1 MEVGEA
7 ILAVGAGARPASFEQ
22 FRGAIDPEW
31 IDEAL
36 AATGK
41 ASLRRRKF
49 PAAFVVWLVIGMGL
63 FRDRAIAQVVRHL
76 DLVLPT
82 PRGGRG
88 RVTNGAIVR
97 ARDRLGPEPLAALFR
112 QTAHV
117 WASAAADAQRWR
129 GLAVYG
135 LDGTT
140 LRLPDTPENEQWFGR
155 PGTSRGG
162 GAAGY
167 PQLRC
172 VVLSVLR
179 QHLVT
184 AAKFGPYRVSELE
197 LGAALWGELPGH
209 SLVILDRGFTA
220 YALFHRLGDRAHER
234 HWLVRARGGPRALN
248 WSLVER
254 LGPGDELVDL
264 EPSHGTRA
272 AHPEL
277 PPTLRVRAIH
287 VRGRGFRPYVVLT
300 SLLDSAKYPAAEL
313 AALYHERWELELT
326 FDELKTHTLERAETL
341 RSKAPAR
348 VEQEV
353 WGLLLAYNLIRLIM
367 ARAAVRAGV
376 PPLRLSYWNS
386 VLLVRGFWQSAWDLP
401 PGTLA
406 RHLDTLLDQLALLVI
421 PERRPR
427 HYPRAVKIKMTNYP
441 RKRPRRRRNR
451 VK

>member
-22 FRGAIDPEW
+22 FREAIDPEW

-82 PRGGRG
+82 PRGVRG

-117 WASAAADAQRWR
+117 WARAAADAQRWR

-140 LRLPDTPENEQWFGR
+140 LRLPDTPENEKWFGR

-248 WSLVER
+248 WRLVER
-254 LGPGDELVDL
+254 LGPGMSSSTWSRATARGPLI
-264 EPSHGTRA
+264 PSC
-272 AHPEL
+272 L
-277 PPTLRVRAIH
+277 PPCASAPSTCAAAAS
-287 VRGRGFRPYVVLT
+287 GRTWCSPRCSTPRSIPRPN
-300 SLLDSAKYPAAEL
+300 SP
-313 AALYHERWELELT
+313 
-326 FDELKTHTLERAETL
+326 
-341 RSKAPAR
+341 RSTT
-348 VEQEV
+348 
-353 WGLLLAYNLIRLIM
+353 N
-367 ARAAVRAGV
+367 AG
-376 PPLRLSYWNS
+376 SSN
-386 VLLVRGFWQSAWDLP
+386 
-401 PGTLA
+401 
-406 RHLDTLLDQLALLVI
+406 
-421 PERRPR
+421 
-427 HYPRAVKIKMTNYP
+427 
-441 RKRPRRRRNR
+441 
-451 VK
+451 

>member
-1 MEVGEA
+1 MGVGEA
-7 ILAVGAGARPASFEQ
+7 IVAVGAGERPASFEQ
-22 FRGAIDPEW
+22 FQEAIDPEW
-31 IDEAL
+31 IADAL

-49 PAAFVVWLVIGMGL
+49 PAEYVVWLVIGMAL
-63 FRDRAIAQVVRHL
+63 FLDRAIAQVVQHL

-82 PRGGRG
+82 ARGARG
-88 RVTNGAIVR
+88 RVTNGAIVH
-97 ARDRLGPEPLAALFR
+97 ARDRLGPAPLAALFR
-112 QTAHV
+112 RTAGV
-117 WASAAADAQRWR
+117 WAGAAAEATRWR
-129 GLAVYG
+129 RLAVFG

-140 LRLPDTPENEQWFGR
+140 LRLADTAENAATFGR

-162 GAAGY
+162 AAAGY

-179 QHLVT
+179 HHVVA
-184 AAKFGPYRVSELE
+184 AAKFGPYRTSELE
-197 LGAALWGELPGH
+197 LAAALWSELPGQ
-209 SLVILDRGFTA
+209 SLVILDRGFAA

-234 HWLVRARGGPRALN
+234 HWLVRARGGPCALH
-248 WSLVER
+248 WTRVQR

-264 EPSHGTRA
+264 APSHGTRA
-272 AHPEL
+272 AHREL

-300 SLLDSAKYPAAEL
+300 SLLDPAKYPAAEL

-326 FDELKTHTLERAETL
+326 FDELKTHTLGRAETL

-348 VEQEV
+348 VEQEL
-353 WGLLLAYNLIRLIM
+353 WGLLLAYNLVRLIM
-367 ARAAVRAGV
+367 ARAAERADV
-376 PPLRLSYWNS
+376 PPLRLSYWNA
-386 VLLVRGFWQSAWDLP
+386 VLLIRGFWQSAWHLP

-406 RHLDTLLDQLALLVI
+406 RHLDTLLEQLALLVL
-421 PERRPR
+421 PERRSR
-427 HYPRAVKIKMTNYP
+427 RYPRAVKIKMSNYP
-441 RKRPRRRRNR
+441 RKRPRRQRNR